1 MTPQFFHTLSDLR
14 AWLEAN
20 HASSQELWLRLRK
33 TTVPGPGVTYSEAL
47 DLALCFGWIDGVRHA
62 VDGKSFAVRLTP
74 RKPKST
80 WSNVNIRHYTRLE
93 RTGSVT
99 AAGREAF
106 QRRESSRTGR
116 YSFESVPRELP
127 LALERTFRA
136 NPAAWAF
143 FMTQPPSYRRT
154 ATFWV
159 LSAKKGETRE
169 RRLAQLILDSS
180 HGQRLE
186 MLRRPASRNEESKSR
201 CWPRG
206 ASIMA
211 AVLLALSA
219 SASPRNP
226 DTDWFHDAG
235 WGVFAHYLWD
245 VQNVGGRKH
254 AGQAAHHL
262 GRPGARVRHREVC
275 FAGQCHIFPGGRR
288 PEGEPLY
295 RLGTQLAGQGP
306 GAQAGDAVP
315 RTSSKTAAPRS
326 ATSATR
332 PFRPR
337 VERDRVREEVL
348 P

>member
-1 MTPQFFHTLSDLR
+1 MTPQFFHTPSGLR

-62 VDGKSFAVRLTP
+62 VDGKSFAVRFTP
-74 RKPKST
+74 RKPKSI
-80 WSNVNIRHYTRLE
+80 WSKVNSRHYQRLE

-106 QRRESSRTGR
+106 QRRQSSRAGR
-116 YSFESVPRELP
+116 YSFESAPRELP
-127 LALERTFRA
+127 PALERTFRA

-159 LSAKKGETRE
+159 LSAKNGETRE
-169 RRLAQLILDSS
+169 RRLAQLIRDSS

-186 MLRRPASRNEESKSR
+186 MLRRPASRKPALALAAIIGCCWLCAGQSIPPWFPAVPPLPRRLGAREPRQGITCPSQSPMTTMMIPIPTSGNEESKSR

-219 SASPRNP
+219 SASPHNP

-235 WGVFAHYLWD
+235 WGVFVHYLWD
-245 VQNVGGRKH
+245 V
-254 AGQAAHHL
+254 
-262 GRPGARVRHREVC
+262 RPVDFVSLRNSGY
-275 FAGQCHIFPGGRR
+275 FA
-288 PEGEPLY
+288 
-295 RLGTQLAGQGP
+295 
-306 GAQAGDAVP
+306 
-315 RTSSKTAAPRS
+315 
-326 ATSATR
+326 
-332 PFRPR
+332 
-337 VERDRVREEVL
+337 
-348 P
+348 